1 MKGLSA
7 PETERV
13 KKKVIKVFKDCGL
26 KITIIAKLHIVNFL
40 DITLDLRN
48 KTHQPNRKSDSHPV
62 YINKSSNHP
71 KKILRE
77 LPKSVSKR
85 LSNLSSIKD
94 IFQKATPIYYEA
106 LKVDLM
112 KPLVF
117 TPEINTSDNTS
128 RKQWKP
134 KIIWFTPPFS
144 LNLKTDIG
152 RTFLKLLKQHF
163 PKSNQLHK
171 IFNKNTVKVSYSC
184 MNNMSSIISS
194 HNNRLLRPRT
204 TKYGCN
210 YRTRENCPS

>member
-1 MKGLSA
+1 MLRWSRGELVGSYILQQLNQLFEHHSVGLYWDKGIKTDKAILKGLSA

-26 KITIIAKLHIVNFL
+26 KITIKAKLHIVNFL

-48 KTHQPNRKSDSHPV
+48 KTHQPYRKWDSHPV

-71 KKILRE
+71 KKFLRE

-85 LSNLSSIKD
+85 LSNLSSIKE

-144 LNLKTDIG
+144 LI
-152 RTFLKLLKQHF
+152 LKQVLVGHF
-163 PKSNQLHK
+163 
-171 IFNKNTVKVSYSC
+171 
-184 MNNMSSIISS
+184 
-194 HNNRLLRPRT
+194 
-204 TKYGCN
+204 
-210 YRTRENCPS
+210 